1 MGTEAPGIFLPYHS
15 VRMQNGI
22 NKHMYKK
29 RIMQKIDQ
37 DYPLFRKAAIKAED
51 TNSAIS
57 KMFGLCPVQG
67 QAAELYAKQVYC
79 S

>member
-1 MGTEAPGIFLPYHS
+1 
-15 VRMQNGI
+15 
-22 NKHMYKK
+22 
-29 RIMQKIDQ
+29 MQKIDKS
-37 DYPLFRKAAIKAED
+37 YALFIERLRSKQND

-57 KMFGLCPVQG
+57 KKLDYLTCPGQG